1 MTFGEYFSFEWWKQE
16 LKPQRFKKRMGRAD
30 GIGREYER
38 RDKVGSGKGLLIA
51 WISPISPLN
60 H

>member
-1 MTFGEYFSFEWWKQE
+1 MTFGEYLSFEQWKQE
-16 LKPQRFKKRMGRAD
+16 LKLQNFKKRMGRAD
-30 GIGREYER
+30 GIGKGYGR